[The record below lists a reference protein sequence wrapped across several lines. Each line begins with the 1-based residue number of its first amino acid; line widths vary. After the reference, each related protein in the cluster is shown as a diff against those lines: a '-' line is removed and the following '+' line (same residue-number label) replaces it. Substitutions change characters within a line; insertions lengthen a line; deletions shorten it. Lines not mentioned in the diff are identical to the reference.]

1 MELFN
6 HIIIIVT
13 YCPVGNAKPR
23 GIFETRVYGFDDL
36 QTRVPGF
43 DACHLGRRLYGRDL
57 RAIIVW
63 TDCGG

>member
-1 MELFN
+1 MAL
-6 HIIIIVT
+6 
-13 YCPVGNAKPR
+13 GNAKPG

-57 RAIIVW
+57 RAIISL
-63 TDCGG
+63 